1 MFKKADFN
9 LNIKKDRVRG
19 SHYPMPKKQ
28 KQADFDNSLDSVP
41 DDESEY
47 AREVYKS

>member
-9 LNIKKDRVRG
+9 LNVKKDRVRV
-19 SHYPMPKKQ
+19 SHYPMPKKRD
-28 KQADFDNSLDSVP
+28 DFDNSLDSVP